1 MINYEKV
8 GEKIFSIVKGH
19 NHNLVM
25 FNEEGMETNDA
36 SEARRFFVNKP
47 NYMITLDAENRKIK
61 FNKNRHVTLEEIE
74 SVMKQIKNLATT
86 NMLKNEVQVFGKEI
100 TPKDFA
106 YQATQFKEANMN
118 DISEASLS
126 RMSGV
131 KKTSYQTLESVKMVV
146 RHRKEVD
153 EDVRGSRSRQ
163 ISAIFLEQA
172 GERFRFPHNHLA
184 GARAMARHM
193 YEGGNM
199 QDALGEYII
208 ESVSNV
214 IKLSEFVRYA
224 RSNKLMNEA
233 NEDVVKTV
241 KENINTIRT
250 EIKGLTGAKS
260 YAKMSET
267 ILAREANV
275 LEEDDTTDLQD
286 MFTVRKFD
294 EKITDTLPLI
304 KRLMDNKQTWRDA
317 ILEAS
322 QVEIAI
328 SEKTELSEDD
338 MFEFENPVQQ
348 MGYKVRGIAER
359 MIGESDLSVFVG
371 KVAGKLIEGAGISDF
386 EKKVVG
392 NVLENA
398 RIREEECVCEG
409 CGEVTEACKCTPS
422 DVIDIISD
430 SFELKMKMLEHE
442 DIFNEDEDQCS
453 ECDGVGEVWGKA
465 CEKCGG
471 EEALEESEGEK
482 CIRCRKGTMQYGDT
496 MMGPAKECD
505 RCNYQQQVNEDDWD
519 DEVRRGEAASGA
531 TGMGYP
537 DDTVGMDVERPDC
550 DDCDGTGIGLDD
562 VSDCYTCNGTGK
574 VEDDYDDFDGQ
585 PSEYDEWQDY
595 MGGDDWDQG
604 QFDESLNELRKAAG
618 LPIVEGL
625 ADADEDVLQKVEC
638 PECGDWSMEFQGQRG
653 DHFDYECNTCGEEKT
668 EYLPKTDAQYCPDCQ
683 GTGMASDTIFDDPCS
698 TCGGEGAV

>member
-36 SEARRFFVNKP
+36 AEARRFFVNKP
-47 NYMITLDAENRKIK
+47 NYMVTLDAENRKIK

-106 YQATQFKEANMN
+106 YQAKQFKEANMN

-153 EDVRGSRSRQ
+153 EDIRGSRSRQ

-199 QDALGEYII
+199 QDTLGEYIV
-208 ESVSNV
+208 ESTGNV
-214 IKLSEFVRYA
+214 IKLIEFVRYA
-224 RSNKLMNEA
+224 RTNKLMNEA
-233 NEDVVKTV
+233 NDDIVKTV
-241 KENINTIRT
+241 KENIATLRG
-250 EIKGLTGAKS
+250 ELKGLTGAKS
-260 YAKMSET
+260 YATMSET
-267 ILAREANV
+267 ISAREANV
-275 LEEDDTTDLQD
+275 LEENDTTDLQD

-328 SEKTELSEDD
+328 SEKTELAEQEI
-338 MFEFENPVQQ
+338 FEFENPVQA

-386 EKKVVG
+386 EKNIVS

-398 RIREEECVCEG
+398 RIREEEEVCEG
-409 CGEVTEACKCTPS
+409 CGKIHEDCGCSTK
-422 DVIDIISD
+422 DVVDLISEN
-430 SFELKMKMLEHE
+430 FELKMKMIEHE
-442 DIFNEDEDQCS
+442 EIFEEEGQCS

-471 EEALEESEGEK
+471 EEKLKEEYTENTIVSHCCGVESDPDVGK
-482 CIRCRKGTMQYGDT
+482 CSNCYEDCSFETEAVSHKQS
-496 MMGPAKECD
+496 
-505 RCNYQQQVNEDDWD
+505 VN
-519 DEVRRGEAASGA
+519 VLTAAISHL
-531 TGMGYP
+531 T
-537 DDTVGMDVERPDC
+537 
-550 DDCDGTGIGLDD
+550 
-562 VSDCYTCNGTGK
+562 
-574 VEDDYDDFDGQ
+574 
-585 PSEYDEWQDY
+585 
-595 MGGDDWDQG
+595 
-604 QFDESLNELRKAAG
+604 
-618 LPIVEGL
+618 
-625 ADADEDVLQKVEC
+625 
-638 PECGDWSMEFQGQRG
+638 
-653 DHFDYECNTCGEEKT
+653 
-668 EYLPKTDAQYCPDCQ
+668 
-683 GTGMASDTIFDDPCS
+683 
-698 TCGGEGAV
+698 